1 MLKKT
6 TLTACALYALTSV
19 VFAQTKT
26 NHSALAR
33 TAQEHKQQEIQNFQ
47 KALLLAKKKG
57 WEPSFKTKDGNIAM
71 LVGVDNFG
79 FPIYYTTEN
88 SVAAV
93 TTGASQLW
101 SGGSSGLNLSGS
113 SSNMK
118 NKMAL
123 WDGGAVLASHVEI
136 NNRTE
141 QKDNAPTISDHAT
154 HVAGTMIGA
163 GINPLAKGMAFGSQ
177 GILAFN
183 FANDAS
189 EMSTVASELLLSNH
203 SYGAVSGWNYN
214 GSANRWEFLGRY
226 GENEDYRFGYYD
238 QSAQLF
244 DSIAYNAPFY
254 LIVKSSGNSRDMNG
268 PSVGQTYYRYNQ
280 SGQMADAGPRPSGIS
295 SNDGYDIIST
305 NGTAKNILTV
315 GAVKGLPFGY
325 SRPED
330 VAISSFS
337 SWGPTDDGRI
347 KPDVVGDGVD
357 VLSSVTSSNNSYA
370 RFSGTSMSAPNVT
383 GSLFLL
389 QEYYSQLHSGAF
401 MRSATLKALAIH
413 TADEAGNDPGPDYV
427 HGWGLL
433 NVAKA
438 ADVIKSKNIG
448 SHLIYENELTN
459 GSTFT
464 TTIVASGKG
473 PLVATIVWTDPKGSV
488 ETTDILN
495 NTNPKLVNDLDIR
508 ITKGS
513 TIYKPWV
520 LSPAIPSL
528 AATQGDN
535 VLDNVERIN
544 IDDVV
549 PGETY
554 TIQVTHKRT
563 LERGSQAY
571 SLIVSGVGGQAYCSS
586 APAATDGARIEEVS
600 FGSVNKVNA
609 AGCTSYNNYTSLS
622 APAEPGQT
630 IPVTVKVGSCD
641 ATTANKI
648 VKVFIDYN
656 NNASFTDAGELVATS
671 GVIAG
676 AGTFTGNVTI
686 PTTVN
691 VGYST
696 VMRVVVQETSTASD
710 VTPCGTYGKGETQ
723 DFKITFAAPSND
735 VTVSEVVAPVNGNCA
750 APGQTL
756 AIRLKNNGKAAVTN
770 IPVTI
775 TVRNGATT
783 VANYSTTF
791 KISMNPNTGTVVN
804 FPMGFTSTAGT
815 TYSVTAVVNAVGDQ
829 LQVNDTARTE
839 VTTLPKPAAPS
850 GAVVEICG
858 NTLNFNAPASSTN
871 MVYQWFDSQTATNP
885 VFVGQNGSVA
895 TSNPPAGAYYVS
907 TGWSGRG
914 GLSDKNL
921 HTSGGYQDLATGAAY
936 MKYSSTV
943 PLRLE
948 SARLYIGYPGKVTF
962 TVISNVT
969 ETANGFQYTAVSS
982 KTIDV
987 FATTP
992 NPLPGAQTGN
1002 NPLDAGY
1009 EYYLGI
1015 DLPAGNHAIMTRT
1028 SEGATIFRNNS
1039 ITTAPYPITTG
1050 NGIFSFT
1057 GNSAISQTDPNLYQ
1071 GYYYHLYDLKL
1082 STYDCHS
1089 QQATVV
1095 PTAQQAPVITANG
1108 NVLTSNIT
1116 NGVNFQWYLNGNPV
1130 SGANQSSFTS
1140 SANGQYSLIIQTPSG
1155 CTLTSNTVN
1164 VTTTALPDVNP
1175 QEIGLKVTP
1184 NAVAGTLQVQFTVQ
1198 QKADLSVAII
1208 NMSGQTLY
1216 TQNINRFS
1224 GSYNKTITIP
1234 QLASGVYVVHLVHNG
1249 KQYKQKLS
1257 IVR

>member
-6 TLTACALYALTSV
+6 TLTALALYALTSV
-19 VFAQTKT
+19 AFSQTRT
-26 NHSALAR
+26 NTAALAR
-33 TAQEHKQQEIQNFQ
+33 TAQAHKQQEIENFQ
-47 KALLLAKKKG
+47 KALVLAKQKG
-57 WEPSFKTKDGNIAM
+57 WKPSFKTKDGNIAM
-71 LVGVDNFG
+71 LIGVDNFG
-79 FPIYYTTEN
+79 LPIYYTTEN
-88 SVAAV
+88 SIAAA
-93 TTGASQLW
+93 TTGASRLW

-163 GINPLAKGMAFGSQ
+163 GINPLAKGMAYGNQ

-189 EMSTVASELLLSNH
+189 EMSMEASGLLLSNH
-203 SYGAVSGWNYN
+203 SYGAVAGWNYN
-214 GSANRWEFLGRY
+214 GSANRWEFLGRIN
-226 GENEDYRFGYYD
+226 ENEDFRFGYYD
-238 QSAQLF
+238 QSAQMF

-268 PSVGQTYYRYNQ
+268 PAVGQTYYRYDQNNQ
-280 SGQMADAGPRPSGIS
+280 MTAAGPRPSGIS

-315 GAVKGLPFGY
+315 GAVKGLPFSY
-325 SRPED
+325 SKPED

-357 VLSSVTSSNNSYA
+357 VLSSISSSNNSYA

-389 QEYYSQLHSGAF
+389 QEYFSQLHSGAF

-427 HGWGLL
+427 YGWGLL

-438 ADVIKSKNIG
+438 ADVIKSNNTG

-464 TTIVASGKG
+464 TTVVASGKG
-473 PLVATIVWTDPKGSV
+473 KLVATIVWTDPKGSV
-488 ETTDILN
+488 ETTNILN

-513 TIYKPWV
+513 TVFQPWV
-520 LSPAIPSL
+520 LNPAIPSL

-535 VLDNVERIN
+535 VLDNVERI
-544 IDDVV
+544 DVNDV
-549 PGETY
+549 IPGETY
-554 TIQVTHKRT
+554 TIHVTHKRS
-563 LERGSQAY
+563 LERGNQAY
-571 SLIVSGVGGQAYCSS
+571 SLIISGVGGQAYCTS
-586 APAATDGARIEEVS
+586 APSANDGARIEEVS
-600 FGSVNKVNA
+600 FGSINKVNA
-609 AGCTSYNNYTSLS
+609 SGCTSYNNYTALS
-622 APAEPGQT
+622 TSVEPGQT

-641 ATTANKI
+641 ATTADKI
-648 VKVFIDYN
+648 VKVFIDFN
-656 NNASFTDAGELVATS
+656 SNGSFTDAGELVATS
-671 GVIAG
+671 GVING
-676 AGTFTGNVTI
+676 AGTYTGSITI
-686 PTTVN
+686 PYSVTP
-691 VGYST
+691 GYST
-696 VMRVVVQETSTASD
+696 IMRIITQETSTESD
-710 VTPCGTYGKGETQ
+710 VNPCGTYGKGETQ
-723 DFKITFAAPSND
+723 DYKITFAAPSND
-735 VTVSEVVAPVNGNCA
+735 LSILEIVAPSTSNCA
-750 APGQTL
+750 STSQIP
-756 AIRLKNNGKAAVTN
+756 AIRIKNNGTAAKSN
-770 IPVTI
+770 IPVTVI
-775 TVRNGATT
+775 VRNGTT
-783 VANYSTTF
+783 VVASYNTNFNITI
-791 KISMNPNTGTVVN
+791 KPNTATVVN
-804 FPMGFTSTAGT
+804 FPLGFTTTAGA
-815 TYSVTAVVNAVGDQ
+815 TYSITAIVKARDDQ
-829 LQVNDTARTE
+829 FSLNDTAKTE
-839 VTTLPKPAAPS
+839 ITVSSQPAAPT
-850 GAVVEICG
+850 GAIAELCG
-858 NTLNFNAPASSTN
+858 SALNFRVQPANSN
-871 MVYQWFDSQTATNP
+871 LVYQWFDSPTASSPVLIGQSGSLNTTNTA
-885 VFVGQNGSVA
+885 S
-895 TSNPPAGAYYVS
+895 SYYLS
-907 TGWSGRG
+907 TGWSGIA
-914 GLSDKNL
+914 GLTNKNISP
-921 HTSGGYQDLATGAAY
+921 TGDYQDLSNSAQY

-948 SARLYIGYPGKVTF
+948 SARIYTGNSGKVTF
-962 TVISNVT
+962 TVITNITST
-969 ETANGFQYTAVSS
+969 STGGFSYQPLTS

-992 NPLPGAQTGN
+992 NPAPGNQSGN
-1002 NPLDAGY
+1002 NPADTGFVF
-1009 EYYLGI
+1009 YLGL
-1015 DLPAGNHAIMTRT
+1015 DLPAGDHAIMTRT
-1028 SEGATIFRNNS
+1028 SEGATIFRNNN
-1039 ITTAPYPITTG
+1039 ITSAPYPVTAG
-1050 NGIFSFT
+1050 NGIFSYT
-1057 GNSAISQTDPNLYQ
+1057 GNSAINQNDPNLYQ
-1071 GYYYHLYDLKL
+1071 TYYYHLYDLKL
-1082 STYDCHS
+1082 STYDCKS

-1095 PTAQQAPVITANG
+1095 PTAQQAPVISANG

-1116 NGVNFQWYLNGNPV
+1116 SGVNFQWYLNGNPV

-1140 SANGQYSLIIQTPSG
+1140 FTNGQYSLIIQTSSG

-1175 QEIGLKVTP
+1175 QEIGLKVIP

-1198 QKADLSVAII
+1198 QKADLSVTIV

-1216 TQNINRFS
+1216 TQNISRFS
-1224 GSYNKTITIP
+1224 GSYNKTIAIP
-1234 QLASGVYVVHLVHNG
+1234 QLASGVYIVHLVHNG
-1249 KQYKQKLS
+1249 KQYKQKLA

>member
-6 TLTACALYALTSV
+6 TLTALALYAMTTIALS
-19 VFAQTKT
+19 QTKT
-26 NHSALAR
+26 NTSALAR
-33 TAQEHKQQEIQNFQ
+33 TAQEHKQKEIQNFE

-57 WEPSFKTKDGNIAM
+57 WEPTFRTKDGNIAM
-71 LVGVDNFG
+71 LMGVDNFG
-79 FPIYYTTEN
+79 LPIYYTTEN
-88 SVAAV
+88 SIAAA
-93 TTGASQLW
+93 TTGASRLW

-113 SSNMK
+113 SPNMK
-118 NKMAL
+118 NKMAV

-136 NNRTE
+136 NNRIE
-141 QKDNAPTISDHAT
+141 QRDNAPTVSEHST
-154 HVAGTMIGA
+154 HVAGTMIAA
-163 GINPLAKGMAFGSQ
+163 GVNPLAKGMAYGSL
-177 GILAFN
+177 GILAYN
-183 FANDAS
+183 YTNDAS
-189 EMSTVASELLLSNH
+189 EMSSVASDLLLSNH
-203 SYGAVSGWNYN
+203 SYGSISGWNYS
-214 GSANRWEFLGRY
+214 GSRWEFWGRPN
-226 GENEDYRFGYYD
+226 ENEDYKFGHYD
-238 QSAQLF
+238 QSAQMF

-254 LIVKSSGNSRDMNG
+254 LVVKSAGNNREVNG
-268 PSVGQTYYRYNQ
+268 PAVGQTYYRYDQ
-280 SGQMADAGPRPSGIS
+280 SGQMSNAGPRPSGIS
-295 SNDGYDIIST
+295 SNDGYDIIPT
-305 NGTAKNILTV
+305 AGTAKNILTV
-315 GAVKGLPFGY
+315 GAVNGLPYGY
-325 SRPED
+325 SKQED
-330 VAISSFS
+330 VVISPFS

-347 KPDVVGDGVD
+347 KPDIVADGVD
-357 VLSSVTSSNNSYA
+357 LLSSSATSNNNYV
-370 RFSGTSMSAPNVT
+370 RMSGTSMSSPNAT
-383 GSLFLL
+383 GSLLLL
-389 QEYYSQLHSGAF
+389 QEYYSQLHSGTF

-413 TADEAGNDPGPDYV
+413 TADEAGNDPGPDYI

-438 ADVIKSKNIG
+438 ADVIKSKNTG

-459 GSTFT
+459 GATFT

-473 PLVATIVWTDPKGSV
+473 QLVATIVWTDPKGLV
-488 ETTDILN
+488 ETSNVLN

-508 ITKGS
+508 ITKGT

-554 TIQVTHKRT
+554 TIQVTHKRN
-563 LERGSQAY
+563 LERESQAY
-571 SLIVSGVGGQAYCSS
+571 SLIVSGAGGQAYCNS
-586 APAATDGARIEEVS
+586 APSANDGARIEEVN
-600 FGSVNKVNA
+600 FGSINKVNA
-609 AGCTSYNNYTSLS
+609 AGCTSYNNFTSLS
-622 APAEPGQT
+622 TLAEPGQT

-671 GVIAG
+671 GVVSG

-686 PTTVN
+686 PTSVN
-691 VGYST
+691 IGYST

-710 VTPCGTYGKGETQ
+710 VTPCGAYGRGETQ

-735 VTVSEVVAPVNGNCA
+735 VTVSEVVAPLNGNCA
-750 APGQTL
+750 APAQTL

-775 TVRNGATT
+775 TVRNGTTT

-815 TYSVTAVVNAVGDQ
+815 TYSVTAIVNAAGDQ
-829 LQVNDTARTE
+829 LPINDTARTE

-850 GAVVEICG
+850 GTAVEICG
-858 NTLNFNAPASSTN
+858 NSLNFNVPASSSN
-871 MVYQWFDSQTATNP
+871 MVYQWFDNPTATNP
-885 VFVGQNGSVA
+885 VFVGQNGSVT
-895 TSNPPAGAYYVS
+895 TSNPPASAYYVS
-907 TGWSGRG
+907 SGWSGRG
-914 GLSDKNL
+914 GISDKNIY
-921 HTSGGYQDLATGAAY
+921 TSGGYQDLSTGAAY

-948 SARLYIGYPGKVTF
+948 SARLYIGNPGKVTF
-962 TVISNVT
+962 MVITNVT
-969 ETANGFQYTAVSS
+969 ETANGFQYTPISS

-987 FATTP
+987 SATTP
-992 NPLPGAQTGN
+992 TPMPGAQNGN

-1009 EYYLGI
+1009 EFYLGI
-1015 DLPAGNHAIMTRT
+1015 DLPAGNNAIMTRT
-1028 SEGATIFRNNS
+1028 SEGATIFRNS
-1039 ITTAPYPITTG
+1039 GITTAPYPVTTG

-1057 GNSAISQTDPNLYQ
+1057 GNSANSQTDPNLYQ

-1082 STYDCHS
+1082 STYDCIS

-1095 PTAQQAPVITANG
+1095 PTAQQAPVIAANG
-1108 NVLTSNIT
+1108 NVLTSSIT
-1116 NGVNFQWYLNGNPV
+1116 SGVNFQWYLNGNPV

-1140 SANGQYSLIIQTPSG
+1140 TASGQYSLIIQTTSG

-1175 QEIGLKVTP
+1175 QEIGLKVIP
-1184 NAVAGTLQVQFTVQ
+1184 NAAAGTLQVQFTVQ
-1198 QKADLSVAII
+1198 QKADLSVTIV

-1224 GSYNKTITIP
+1224 GSYNKTIAIP

-1249 KQYKQKLS
+1249 KQYKQKLT